1 MAGPALREVP
11 AHVLCGMAMGSPHIV
26 PGQGIEELQ
35 AS

>member
-11 AHVLCGMAMGSPHIV
+11 TRFLRGMAMGSADNV
-26 PGQGIEELQ
+26 PGHEIEELQ

>member
-11 AHVLCGMAMGSPHIV
+11 AHVRRGMGMGSPHIV
-26 PGQGIEELQ
+26 PGHENEELL

>member
-11 AHVLCGMAMGSPHIV
+11 AHSLRGMAMGSADIV
-26 PGQGIEELQ
+26 PGHEIDELQ